1 MAVSKTV
8 LLAGWGLLLAG
19 TISARA
25 EVVNYNSDKPWYMP
39 SEASLG
45 AGKTDVFRN
54 IEASPNV
61 TGEMMF
67 QPVGNASWYDE
78 LRFRP
83 TIGFNSNAGNETS
96 YGYLGANFDL
106 LNFYGFYVDGFFG
119 LSATDGELHPNLQ
132 ERMTHRAL
140 GSVVEFRSAASL
152 GYQWTP
158 EFGTSVYLDHQS
170 NAGIFDKTNQ
180 GIETAGVRFSYL
192 WP

>member
-1 MAVSKTV
+1 MIRTKKT
-8 LLAGWGLLLAG
+8 LLAGSAIFLFCA
-19 TISARA
+19 TAARA
-25 EVVNYNSDKPWYMP
+25 EVVDYNSDKAWYMP

-67 QPVGNASWYDE
+67 QPIGNSSWYDE
-78 LRFRP
+78 LRVRP

-119 LSATDGELHPNLQ
+119 LSAHDGELHPNLQ

-152 GYQWTP
+152 GYQWTSN
-158 EFGTSVYLDHQS
+158 FGTSVYLDHQS

-180 GIETAGVRFSYL
+180 GIETAGVRFSFMFQ
-192 WP
+192 